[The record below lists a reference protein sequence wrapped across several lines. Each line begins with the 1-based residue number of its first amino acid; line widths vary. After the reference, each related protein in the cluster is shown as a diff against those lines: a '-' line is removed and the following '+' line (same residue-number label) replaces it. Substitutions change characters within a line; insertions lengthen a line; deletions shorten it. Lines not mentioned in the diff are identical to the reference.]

1 MGNVFKY
8 SSSKDDYLYFP
19 PTPSLHC
26 LIKCE
31 VYLGKPYEISS
42 FLLKFGKKIK
52 KIYTDKHNFRK
63 LAQNTV
69 IDGKEELI
77 FSAFSNSK
85 KLLNLIEFF
94 GAIIIY
100 SATSWEQKC
109 ELSLKLRD
117 FDKNE
122 VISKGE
128 MIELCYALVK
138 GIEIM
143 ARMDLLKYVNKKK
156 LENEC
161 KFAAEKHPGG
171 VITILEY

>member
-26 LIKCE
+26 LIKCK
-31 VYLGKPYEISS
+31 VYLGKPSEISS
-42 FLLKFGKKIK
+42 LLLKFGKKINK
-52 KIYTDKHNFRK
+52 VFTDKHNFHK
-63 LAQNTV
+63 LTQNTV

-100 SATSWEQKC
+100 SATPWEQKC

-122 VISKGE
+122 VVSKEE
-128 MIELCYALVK
+128 MIELCYAFLNSI
-138 GIEIM
+138 GIMTRIPLM
-143 ARMDLLKYVNKKK
+143 KYVNKKK

-171 VITILEY
+171 VITIFE